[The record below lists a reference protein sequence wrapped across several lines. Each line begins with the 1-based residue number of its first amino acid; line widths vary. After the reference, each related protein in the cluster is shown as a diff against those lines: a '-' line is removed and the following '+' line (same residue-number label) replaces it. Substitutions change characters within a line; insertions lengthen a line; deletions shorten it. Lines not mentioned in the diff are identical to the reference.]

1 MTADGHMPE
10 DGEFGNGTSEE
21 STTVYPLVEDGGN
34 QRVLR
39 EWLSDHDS
47 YALAD
52 EDRPVTAGE
61 FDLCIV
67 DQKGLRR
74 HKADLQTAKATAEPA
89 LLPVLLLVS
98 EIDSTIMEE
107 DRGEIADNVF
117 ATTVDELISLPIRQA
132 ELEWRIQAL
141 LRLRNQSLALR
152 SQTVALRRF
161 REAVE
166 ASGHAI
172 WISDAD
178 GVIEYVNPAFEG
190 ITGYSSAEAVG
201 ERPDILNSGEMPDE
215 HYDRLWDTVT
225 VGDVWREEIINR
237 RKDGE
242 KYIADQTIAPIV
254 NDDDAEVSAYV
265 AVQTDITDQKALQDR
280 LKRHRDIVQ
289 RLEDPIML
297 QDESGAFTLVN
308 ESLAEFAGM
317 SEEELLGE
325 DEFAF
330 MDEGTATMIER
341 RKRNVIETETPVR
354 YGVSPDFQLSDEEA
368 VFSTSRYPYY
378 DDDDELA
385 GTLAICRDVTG
396 LEERTRQL
404 RVLDN
409 VLRHNI
415 RNSLNVI
422 RGRADQIRAE
432 ESGESAAAAETIV
445 SHADDLLSTSE
456 KSRAVTAVLS
466 EEADPTQ
473 VDLAELVRSVGG
485 TAEATWPDAD
495 VDVETPERV
504 VVSVTKNLET
514 AVSEL
519 VKNAITHND
528 RDPASVEL
536 RVAAD
541 DETATVSVVDDGP
554 GIPDLDREVLTSGE
568 AIEALTHGS
577 GLGLW
582 LVYWIVKRS
591 EGSIRVEDVEP
602 RGTAVTITF
611 RRISFGTE

>member
-1 MTADGHMPE
+1 MTADGGTPE
-10 DGEFGNGTSEE
+10 SGVFGHGTSEE
-21 STTVYPLVEDGGN
+21 ATAVYPLVEDGGN

-39 EWLSDHDS
+39 EWISDHDS
-47 YALAD
+47 YVLAD

-74 HKADLQTAKATAEPA
+74 HKEDLRAAKATAEPA

-117 ATTVDELISLPIRQA
+117 ATTVDELIGLPIRQA

-178 GVIEYVNPAFEG
+178 GVIEYVNPAFEE

-215 HYDRLWDTVT
+215 HYDRLWDTVS
-225 VGDVWREEIINR
+225 VGDVWREEIVNR
-237 RKDGE
+237 RKNGE
-242 KYIADQTIAPIV
+242 RYIADQTIAPIV
-254 NDDDAEVSAYV
+254 VDDGKVSAYV
-265 AVQTDITDQKALQDR
+265 AVQTDITEQKTLRDR

-289 RLEDPIML
+289 RIEDPIML
-297 QDESGAFTLVN
+297 QDESGEFTLVN
-308 ESLAEFAGM
+308 EALTEFAGM
-317 SEEELLGE
+317 SEEELLGTN
-325 DEFAF
+325 EFAF
-330 MDEGTATMIER
+330 MDAETSAMIER
-341 RKRNVIETETPVR
+341 RKRNVLETETPVR
-354 YGVSPDFQLSDEEA
+354 YGVSPEFERSDEEA

-378 DDDDELA
+378 DEDDELA

-404 RVLDN
+404 HVLDN

-422 RGRADQIRAE
+422 RGRADQIRTE
-432 ESGESAAAAETIV
+432 ESGASAAAAETIV

-473 VDLAELVRSVGG
+473 VDLAELVRSVAE
-485 TAEATWPDAD
+485 TAGAKWPDAD

-536 RVAAD
+536 RVRAD
-541 DETATVSVVDDGP
+541 DESATISVVDDGP

-568 AIEALTHGS
+568 AIDALTHGS

-582 LVYWIVKRS
+582 LVYWVVKRS
-591 EGSIRVEDVEP
+591 EGSIEVDDVEP
-602 RGTAVTITF
+602 RGTAVTITL
-611 RRISFGTE
+611 RRVPFDGE